1 MAKLKIH
8 HTTPSGANVD
18 AYVSPIEINST
29 HIGGTGGNNGQPV
42 ETIRIRYLRE
52 TTSAVDTGYII
63 TQKGTKQFRVNNTS
77 NANSTVV
84 SLVNLQSAELATANT
99 ATILVNV
106 AVISGANVANI
117 GTGGGGYTDN
127 QDYAYVTWASANVT
141 GYSTPVLGH
150 QVTGTGL
157 TGNATIVARNT
168 GAPVTN
174 VTVALSTTQD
184 VSAGQSSAKF
194 TFAAKRISNKYV
206 NDWQD
211 NKWRYFLTDPYGDG
225 TAQTGGPGWAANTLV
240 QVDSA

>member
-84 SLVNLQSAELATANT
+84 SLVNLQSGELTEANT

-106 AVISGANVANI
+106 AEISGANLANI

-127 QDYAYVTWASANVT
+127 QDYAYVTWAAANVT
-141 GYSTPVLGH
+141 GYSTLTVGH
-150 QVTGTGL
+150 QITGTSA
-157 TGNATIVARNT
+157 TGNLTVVATNST
-168 GAPVTN
+168 GN
-174 VTVALSTTQD
+174 VVVALGTSQD
-184 VSAGQSSAKF
+184 VSDEQVDMKV

-211 NKWRYFLTDPYGDG
+211 NKWRYFLTAPYGDG

>member
-18 AYVSPIEINST
+18 AYVIPIEINST

-42 ETIRIRYLRE
+42 ETIRNRYLRE

-84 SLVNLQSAELATANT
+84 SLVNLQSGELTEANT

-106 AVISGANVANI
+106 AEISGANLANI

-127 QDYAYVTWASANVT
+127 QDYAYVTWAAANVT
-141 GYSTPVLGH
+141 GYSTLTVGH
-150 QVTGTGL
+150 QITGTSA
-157 TGNATIVARNT
+157 TGNLTVVATNST
-168 GAPVTN
+168 GN
-174 VTVALSTTQD
+174 VVVALGTSQD
-184 VSAGQSSAKF
+184 VSDEQVDMKV

-211 NKWRYFLTDPYGDG
+211 NKWRYFLTAPYGDG

>member
-29 HIGGTGGNNGQPV
+29 HIGGTGGNNGQAV

-63 TQKGTKQFRVNNTS
+63 TQKGSRQFRVNNTS
-77 NANSTVV
+77 DANGSVV
-84 SLVNLQSAELATANT
+84 SLVNLQSGELATANT

-106 AVISGANVANI
+106 AEISGANLANI
-117 GTGGGGYTDN
+117 GTGGGDYTDN
-127 QDYAYVTWASANVT
+127 QAYAYVDWAAANVT
-141 GYSTPVLGH
+141 GYSTLTLGH
-150 QVTGTGL
+150 QITGFAA
-157 TGNATIVARNT
+157 TGNLTVVATNST
-168 GAPVTN
+168 GN
-174 VTVALSTTQD
+174 VTVALGTSQD
-184 VSAGQSSAKF
+184 VSDEQADAKV
-194 TFAAKRISNKYV
+194 TFSAKRISNRYV
-206 NDWQD
+206 QDWQD
-211 NKWRYFLTDPYGDG
+211 NKWRYFLTAPYGDG